1 MWLVMT
7 FEIQKLRAS
16 LIESTFYGIMP
27 WIIIQRV
34 TLPIAIFFRF
44 HSAVI
49 NIELWKNIY
58 FSGEPTDTK
67 EEHDLSHIGN
77 GDKGR

>member
-1 MWLVMT
+1 MGT

-58 FSGEPTDTK
+58 LSGEPTDTK
-67 EEHDLSHIGN
+67 EEHDLSYVGN

>member
-1 MWLVMT
+1 MGT

-16 LIESTFYGIMP
+16 FLESTFYGIMP

-34 TLPIAIFFRF
+34 TLPVAIFFRF

-49 NIELWKNIY
+49 SIELWKAIY
-58 FSGEPTDTK
+58 LSGEHTDTK
-67 EEHDLSHIGN
+67 EEHDLSYVRN

>member
-1 MWLVMT
+1 MGT

-16 LIESTFYGIMP
+16 LLESTFYGIMP

-58 FSGEPTDTK
+58 LSGEPTEDTK
-67 EEHDLSHIGN
+67 EEHDLSYVGN